1 MHFRLRLVSVL
12 PLLIIALCAPACLK
26 ADTLTGSTVDG
37 TITTRG
43 ISLIT
48 QFTSPQIIGSG
59 VEFTGAVS
67 NGPIFNISAD
77 FSDNGLTIAITSP
90 VQYSNLQSRYDLFNL
105 IFSDPSF
112 DGPFTLLSYGCASG
126 SNACSRYGS
135 HGLGSGLY
143 SNTFSGSTLTL
154 NFNDVAEG
162 QIYTFTQPTAMAPEP
177 SSLILLG
184 TGLLGTIGAVRRKY
198 LNV

>member
-1 MHFRLRLVSVL
+1 MHFRFGYLSILA
-12 PLLIIALCAPACLK
+12 LLAIAFCAPRYLK
-26 ADTLTGSTVDG
+26 ADTLTGSTVNG
-37 TITTRG
+37 TITTQG

-48 QFTSPQIIGSG
+48 QFTSPQVIGSD

-77 FSDNGLTIAITSP
+77 FSEDLLTIAITSP

-105 IFSDPSF
+105 IFSDPAF

-126 SNACSRYGS
+126 ANACSRYGS

-162 QIYTFTQPTAMAPEP
+162 QIYTFAQPTAMTPEP
-177 SSLILLG
+177 SSVILLG
-184 TGLLGTIGAVRRKY
+184 TGLLGAIGVARKKY
-198 LNV
+198 LNA

>member
-1 MHFRLRLVSVL
+1 MHFRFGYLSILA
-12 PLLIIALCAPACLK
+12 LLAIAFCAPRYLK
-26 ADTLTGSTVDG
+26 ADTLTGSTVNG
-37 TITTRG
+37 TITTQG

-48 QFTSPQIIGSG
+48 QFTSPQVISSD

-77 FSDNGLTIAITSP
+77 FSEDLLTIAITSP

-105 IFSDPSF
+105 IFSDPAF

-126 SNACSRYGS
+126 VNACSRYGS

-162 QIYTFTQPTAMAPEP
+162 QIYTFAQPTAMTPEP
-177 SSLILLG
+177 SSVILLG
-184 TGLLGTIGAVRRKY
+184 TGLLGAIGVARKKY
-198 LNV
+198 LNA